1 MTLFIHILN
10 IGVTAGWLALA
21 VMVIR
26 LFRIPKWIRCI
37 LWGIVGVRLM
47 VPFHWQSPLSLIPS
61 AEVIPANIGQN
72 PAIQSGI
79 PAVNGAINPV
89 LTQQTLQGYDPVEA
103 ALSVGMIIWLTG
115 MGIMILYSLISC
127 LVLRIRLRQSVKAQ
141 GNVRIC
147 DRIDTPFV
155 FGVIRPKIYLP
166 SGMVPEQMDYVLA
179 HERAHIQR
187 HDHWWKP
194 LGYLLLTV
202 YWFHPLLW
210 VAYILLCRDIE
221 SACDEKVIAAMGAS
235 YKKAYSQA
243 LLACSVH
250 RRMILCCPVAF
261 GELSVKSRVKAVLG
275 YKKPAFWITAAS
287 CALCVAV
294 VLCFL
299 TDPIPCVHQYEG
311 HISVAATCTEQ
322 GVQTHE
328 CALCRYRYSTSV
340 EQLPHSYDEGT
351 VTQAPTC
358 THTGVLTI
366 RCADCPAQIT
376 ESIERTEH
384 IPGEPYGIKEP
395 DCTHTGEKTATCTG
409 CGIVFVT
416 EVLATNDVHDLH
428 ETVVREAT
436 CTAEGEGVRECSRCD
451 YSETCVYEKTPHA
464 FRQSYFRE
472 ATCMFVSMTEYRC
485 VNCNEFYG
493 ELGQYRG
500 DHKWVSNGNGT
511 KCSYCGMPKYD
522 DYDMFSSYTPE
533 PSVPELP
540 VIRWDVAP

>member
-1 MTLFIHILN
+1 M
-10 IGVTAGWLALA
+10 
-21 VMVIR
+21 
-26 LFRIPKWIRCI
+26 
-37 LWGIVGVRLM
+37 
-47 VPFHWQSPLSLIPS
+47 
-61 AEVIPANIGQN
+61 
-72 PAIQSGI
+72 
-79 PAVNGAINPV
+79 
-89 LTQQTLQGYDPVEA
+89 
-103 ALSVGMIIWLTG
+103 
-115 MGIMILYSLISC
+115 
-127 LVLRIRLRQSVKAQ
+127 
-141 GNVRIC
+141 
-147 DRIDTPFV
+147 
-155 FGVIRPKIYLP
+155 
-166 SGMVPEQMDYVLA
+166 
-179 HERAHIQR
+179 
-187 HDHWWKP
+187 
-194 LGYLLLTV
+194 
-202 YWFHPLLW
+202 
-210 VAYILLCRDIE
+210 
-221 SACDEKVIAAMGAS
+221 
-235 YKKAYSQA
+235 
-243 LLACSVH
+243 
-250 RRMILCCPVAF
+250 
-261 GELSVKSRVKAVLG
+261 
-275 YKKPAFWITAAS
+275 
-287 CALCVAV
+287 
-294 VLCFL
+294 
-299 TDPIPCVHQYEG
+299 
-311 HISVAATCTEQ
+311 
-322 GVQTHE
+322 
-328 CALCRYRYSTSV
+328 
-340 EQLPHSYDEGT
+340 
-351 VTQAPTC
+351 TQAPTC